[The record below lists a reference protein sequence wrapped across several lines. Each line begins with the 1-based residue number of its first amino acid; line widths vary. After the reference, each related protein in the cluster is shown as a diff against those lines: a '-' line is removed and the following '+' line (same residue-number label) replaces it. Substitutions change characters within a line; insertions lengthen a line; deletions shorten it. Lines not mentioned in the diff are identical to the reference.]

1 MYFVKRALISS
12 LVLIGLFAFS
22 ARCELPTGLVPA
34 NWIETKGGHIRTGVT
49 QSGAS
54 LVELDCVL
62 ELTELNH
69 SKRRLMGFDGSGPK
83 NYFGVN
89 TTNHFDIWHA
99 SKIEAEA
106 NVKYRLYLTQTK
118 TITTLYIYENASGEL
133 LETLSGNSK
142 GINSSECHV
151 FTINGKGDYLCY
163 GIRVYNFKVSI
174 DGDLKRDLSPVY
186 DTAQGKA
193 GMYDA
198 VSQTTFYAYGTGS
211 LVCDAFKFQYGTGDT
226 AIFCDEGCMYFP
238 AHVNMG
244 DLGGL
249 NFEPGIVLSGTVE
262 GKSLTV
268 GTDTL
273 DMREIF
279 GEIVPGVRYDLKI
292 DYSFGFRTNF
302 YIAHSANIPALYVTL
317 DDHDVAYLN
326 KSKKNECTG
335 ALMKIK
341 ADGTSSGLLQI
352 KKIAGRGNATWT
364 YSGDKKPYKINLNE
378 KYALIDGS
386 PKNKKFA
393 LLSLNL
399 QNNKD
404 RCGLKEY
411 TAHELAK
418 AMGMGFVPDIDFVDL
433 YINGSYRGFY
443 MLKERVTVGADRIN
457 INEPK
462 YVYEDETSTTR
473 VVQKN
478 GIKGVNGASGDPDD
492 GGLFGSSWNIPNAT
506 VTVNSEDD
514 STDPALAAG
523 IQAYQYATDSQLKGG
538 KEGGIVLEMN
548 VQYGSYA
555 SDEHI
560 LIVTR
565 RGQLFTMKA
574 PECATQ
580 AQVQKIAVYMQEFED
595 ALFSENGFNNLGRH
609 YSEYIDVE
617 SMARHVALDG
627 FMMNSDFCLLS
638 TFFFIDA
645 DPATGEYVGKL
656 IAEPPWDY
664 DFSQLNGSKLYAK
677 STFEGHYVPPFL
689 GKADFTKAIYEINT
703 DVGLQNELTNL
714 INSKLSTLSAKLD
727 AAYKLNYLR
736 WGSDSIS
743 DVTSIISSV
752 SSRRT
757 NWNTIWNSNTKLF
770 GAWISPMRNPSVLT
784 VETYG
789 TPSSIQWYKV
799 DPETSALIELE
810 GETNAGTDV
819 RNYGAGS
826 YVCGVSGK
834 SLEPSVSGTTS
845 TIYTSPYNYALPE
858 PALIGLLLALGALLK
873 GRA

>member
-62 ELTELNH
+62 ELTELNR

-118 TITTLYIYENASGEL
+118 TTTTLYIYDYEGGEL

-151 FTINGKGDYLCY
+151 FTINGKSDYLCY

-198 VSQTTFYAYGTGS
+198 VSQTAFYAYGTGS
-211 LVCDAFKFQYGTGDT
+211 LVCDAFKFQYGSGDT

-238 AHVNMG
+238 AHIGMD

-249 NFEPGIVLSGTVE
+249 NFEPGTVLSGTVE
-262 GKSLTV
+262 GRTLTV

-279 GEIVPGVRYDLKI
+279 GEIVPGVRYDLTI

-326 KSKKNECTG
+326 KSKSNEATG

-364 YSGDKKPYKINLNE
+364 YSGDKKPYKINLND
-378 KYALIDGS
+378 KYALIDGCA
-386 PKNKKFA
+386 KGKKFA

-399 QNNKD
+399 QDNKD
-404 RCGLKEY
+404 RSGLKEY
-411 TAHELAK
+411 IAKELA
-418 AMGMGFVPDIDFVDL
+418 ASLGMGFVPGIEFVDL

-478 GIKGVNGASGDPDD
+478 GIKGVNGAAGDPDD
-492 GGLFGSSWNIPNAT
+492 GEPFGSSWNIPNAT

-538 KEGGIVLEMN
+538 KEGGVVLEMN

-560 LIVTR
+560 LFVTR
-565 RGQLFTMKA
+565 RGQIFTMKA
-574 PECATQ
+574 PESATQ
-580 AQVQKIAVYMQEFED
+580 AQVQRIAVYMQEFED
-595 ALFSENGFNNLGRH
+595 ALFDEQGFNDLGKH

-617 SMARHVALDG
+617 SMARHVILDG

-645 DPATGEYVGKL
+645 DPATGEYVGRL

-664 DFSQLNGSKLYAK
+664 DFSRINSGRLYAK
-677 STFEGHYVPPFL
+677 STYESHYVPPFL
-689 GKADFTKAIYEINT
+689 GKADFIKAMFDLNSGSGFQSALTGLIETKIPA
-703 DVGLQNELTNL
+703 
-714 INSKLSTLSAKLD
+714 LSARLRP
-727 AAYKLNYLR
+727 AHELNYMR
-736 WGSDSIS
+736 WGSDSLA
-743 DVTSIISSV
+743 DVATITANL
-752 SSRRT
+752 SSRKT
-757 NWNTIWNSNTKLF
+757 NWNNIWNDDSKLL
-770 GAWISPMRNPSVLT
+770 GAWIAPRRRAGSVT

-789 TPSSIQWYKV
+789 TPTGMQWYKLNT
-799 DPETSALIELE
+799 ETSTLLEIE
-810 GETNAGTDV
+810 GETEATIDLKT
-819 RNYGAGS
+819 YGAGD
-826 YVCGVSGK
+826 YVCSVSGK

-845 TIYTSPYNYALPE
+845 TIYTSPYSYVLPE
-858 PALIGLLLALGALLK
+858 PALIGLFILAGALLK
-873 GRA
+873 RRA

>member
-1 MYFVKRALISS
+1 MFFVKRALFSS
-12 LVLIGLFAFS
+12 LVLVGLFAFS
-22 ARCELPTGLVPA
+22 ARSELPAGLIAA

-54 LVELDCVL
+54 LVELDCVM
-62 ELTELNH
+62 ELTELNR
-69 SKRRLMGFDGSGPK
+69 SKRRLMGFDGNGPK

-99 SKIEAEA
+99 SKTEAEA

-118 TITTLYIYENASGEL
+118 TTTTLYIYKNESGEL

-151 FTINGKGDYLCY
+151 FTINGKSDYLCY
-163 GIRVYNFKVSI
+163 GMRVYNFKVSI

-198 VSQTTFYAYGTGS
+198 VSQTAFYAYGTGS
-211 LVCDAFKFQYGTGDT
+211 LVCDAFKFQYGSGDT

-302 YIAHSANIPALYVTL
+302 YIARSANIPALYVTL

-326 KSKKNECTG
+326 KSKSNEATG
-335 ALMKIK
+335 ALMKIDP
-341 ADGTSSGLLQI
+341 DGTSSGLLQI

-364 YSGDKKPYKINLNE
+364 YSGDKKPYKINLND
-378 KYALIDGS
+378 KYALIDGCA
-386 PKNKKFA
+386 KGKKFA

-411 TAHELAK
+411 AAHELAE

-462 YVYEDETSTTR
+462 YIYEDETSTTR

-514 STDPALAAG
+514 STDPALSAG

-538 KEGGIVLEMN
+538 KEGGVVIEMN

-555 SDEHI
+555 ADEHI
-560 LIVTR
+560 LFVTR
-565 RGQLFTMKA
+565 RGQIFTMKT
-574 PECATQ
+574 PEAATQ
-580 AQVQKIAVYMQEFED
+580 AQVQRIAIYMQEFED
-595 ALFSENGFNNLGRH
+595 ALFSENGFNSLGKH

-617 SMARHVALDG
+617 SMARHVSLDG

-638 TFFFIDA
+638 TYFFIDA

-664 DFSQLNGSKLYAK
+664 DLSQLNGSKLYAK
-677 STFEGHYVPPFL
+677 STYESHYVPPFL
-689 GKADFTKAIYEINT
+689 GKADFTKAMY
-703 DVGLQNELTNL
+703 DVNFGSGFQNELADL
-714 INSKLSTLSAKLD
+714 ISSKLAALSVKLD

-736 WGSDSIS
+736 WGSDSLG
-743 DVTSIISSV
+743 DVSTIIANV

-757 NWNTIWNSNTKLF
+757 NWNNIWNGDAKLF
-770 GAWISPMRNPSVLT
+770 GAWISPMRNPSALT

-799 DPETSALIELE
+799 DPETSNLIELE
-810 GETNAGTDV
+810 GETSARTDV
-819 RNYGAGS
+819 RIYGAGN

-845 TIYTSPYNYALPE
+845 TIYTSPYAYALPE
-858 PALIGLLLALGALLK
+858 PAFIGLLLVLGALLK
-873 GRA
+873 RKP